1 MLSQIFEAE
10 ASPTLPVPILP
21 HERVVAA
28 VTWGVESKVRTAL
41 CGTPNP
47 AGCPEGLL
55 FVPESVRTSV
65 LQWGHSSG
73 LACHPGATRT
83 CMLIKQRFWWPSVA
97 RDARLFV
104 SACPVCAAGKASN
117 RPPAGLLQPL
127 SVPSRPWSHIAMD
140 FVTGLPPSGGM
151 TVYVRPGARAGDS
164 AHHEGASYGCVSM
177 EWSSAPCTTAEGEL
191 IIHLGLLDLEEDLIN
206 WETDL
211 EIELP
216 PLLSP
221 SSPLVPSSPPSS
233 LVPLSNPEEAP
244 NTPVPTPRKCPPVH
258 APRKCPPVPALQKCP
273 PSHRSYLLHR
283 CRLAASPLALSP
295 LSVRCEPRGTAILQH
310 RSPPPTASEAR
321 TPPRPVDPAAPPR
334 LIAPLPP
341 PSPVDPPALPG
352 SLVPPVLPWS
362 GVDPPSPLDSSPL
375 AVSRRCSV
383 SFVYFWM
390 SSLCVYRCPL
400 PFGSLKTVIITCE
413 DLISKET

>member
-1 MLSQIFEAE
+1 MQSAVVQRWSSRRFCRLHGVDSGKKRITPHRLSRGWSRQI
-10 ASPTLPVPILP
+10 
-21 HERVVAA
+21 H
-28 VTWGVESKVRTAL
+28 
-41 CGTPNP
+41 
-47 AGCPEGLL
+47 
-55 FVPESVRTSV
+55 
-65 LQWGHSSG
+65 
-73 LACHPGATRT
+73 
-83 CMLIKQRFWWPSVA
+83 
-97 RDARLFV
+97 
-104 SACPVCAAGKASN
+104 
-117 RPPAGLLQPL
+117 
-127 SVPSRPWSHIAMD
+127 SRPRAQPTISPWCGSSARARRWWRAISRCDQRASAK
-140 FVTGLPPSGGM
+140 PSDWAEDRSGSWAQH
-151 TVYVRPGARAGDS
+151 VRPGARAGDS
-164 AHHEGASYGCVSM
+164 VHHEGASYGCVSM

-244 NTPVPTPRKCPPVH
+244 NTPVPTPRKCPPVP
-258 APRKCPPVPALQKCP
+258 APRKCPPVPALQKWP
-273 PSHRSYLLHR
+273 PSHHSYLLHR

-295 LSVRCEPRGTAILQH
+295 LSVWCEPRGTAILQH

-341 PSPVDPPALPG
+341 PSPVDPPAPPG

-362 GVDPPSPLDSSPL
+362 GVDPLSPLDSSPL
-375 AVSRRCSV
+375 AVSHRCSV
-383 SFVYFWM
+383 SFVCFWM

-400 PFGSLKTVIITCE
+400 PFGSLKTVIITWE
-413 DLISKET
+413 DFISKES